1 MANSYTTMKKPIS
14 FLFFLLIVNSFVFAQ
29 NKVPV
34 FVSGK
39 EGYASF
45 RIPSIIQLPNKK
57 IIAFAEGRV
66 NGSGDFGHVN
76 IVMKTSIDGGKSWS
90 ALEKIVSFG
99 VLQAGNAAPVVDLLD
114 PQFPQGKIYLFYNTG
129 NVNEGQLRQGKGI
142 REVWYISSVDN
153 GDSWTTPV
161 NITSQVHFP
170 NGTIDGRVYQN
181 KEDWRTYANTPG
193 HATQSLEGKYKGR
206 IYIAANHSVGAPKS
220 HFKDYSAHG
229 YFTDDHGKTF
239 KIASSLDLEGSNEAT
254 AAFISNDRL
263 ILNARNQLG
272 NTKTRIAAYS
282 NDGGEHFEKAF
293 YENQLPDPIC
303 EGAILNLGKRKGQT
317 ILAFVNASDTLY
329 RNNLSLYISKDEGLH
344 WNKRKFIDGTMD
356 IAKMKNDFTAYSDI
370 IKIARRKIGVLYER
384 DNYQEIVFSIVNW

>member
-1 MANSYTTMKKPIS
+1 MKNL
-14 FLFFLLIVNSFVFAQ
+14 FLYILTYIIAIDSVKAQ
-29 NKVPV
+29 TKVPV

-66 NGSGDFGHVN
+66 NGAGDFGHVN
-76 IVMKTSIDGGKSWS
+76 IVMKTSVDGGKSWS

-99 VLQAGNAAPVVDLLD
+99 ILQAGNAAPVVDLLD
-114 PQFPQGKIYLFYNTG
+114 PQYPQGKIFLFYNTG

-193 HATQSLEGKYKGR
+193 HATQCLEGKYKGR
-206 IYIAANHSVGAPKS
+206 IFIAANHSVGAPKS
-220 HFKDYSAHG
+220 NFKDYFSHG
-229 YFTDDHGKTF
+229 YFTDDHGKSFRISNT
-239 KIASSLDLEGSNEAT
+239 LDLEGSNEAT

-263 ILNARNQLG
+263 ILNARNQQG
-272 NTKTRIAAYS
+272 NTKTRITAYS
-282 NDGGEHFEKAF
+282 YDGGEHFEKAF

-303 EGAILNLGKRKGQT
+303 EGAILNVGKRKGQT

-329 RNNLSLYISKDEGLH
+329 RNNLCLHISKD
-344 WNKRKFIDGTMD
+344 DGMRWSKKIVIESTSEVS
-356 IAKMKNDFTAYSDI
+356 KMKNDFTAYADI
-370 IKIARRKIGVLYER
+370 VKVGRRKIGVLYER
-384 DNYQEIVFSIVNW
+384 DNYQQIVFSVIKW

>member
-1 MANSYTTMKKPIS
+1 MKNVFLYLFAYLIS
-14 FLFFLLIVNSFVFAQ
+14 INNIEAQ
-29 NKVPV
+29 TKVPV

-66 NGSGDFGHVN
+66 NGAGDFGHVN
-76 IVMKTSIDGGKSWS
+76 IVMKTSVDGGKSWS

-99 VLQAGNAAPVVDLLD
+99 ILQAGNAAPVVDLLD
-114 PQFPQGKIYLFYNTG
+114 PQYPQGKIFLFYNTG

-153 GDSWTTPV
+153 GESWTAPV

-170 NGTIDGRVYQN
+170 NGEIDGRIYKNNQ
-181 KEDWRTYANTPG
+181 DWRTYANTPG
-193 HATQSLEGKYKGR
+193 HATQCLEGKYKGR
-206 IYIAANHSVGAPKS
+206 IFIAANHSVGAPKS
-220 HFKDYSAHG
+220 NFKDYFSHG
-229 YFTDDHGKTF
+229 YFTDDHGKSF
-239 KIASSLDLEGSNEAT
+239 NLSNSLDLEGSNEAT

-263 ILNARNQLG
+263 ILNARNQQG
-272 NTKTRIAAYS
+272 NIKKRITAYS
-282 NDGGEHFEKAF
+282 NNGGEYFEKAI

-303 EGAILNLGKRKGQT
+303 EGAILNVGKRKGQT

-329 RNNLSLYISKDEGLH
+329 RNNLCINISKDEG
-344 WNKRKFIDGTMD
+344 KRWSKKIVIESTSE
-356 IAKMKNDFTAYSDI
+356 ISKMKNDFTAYADI
-370 IKIARRKIGVLYER
+370 VKVGKRKIGVLYEKE
-384 DNYQEIVFSIVNW
+384 NYQQIVFSVIKW